1 MAEPSHVTA
10 ETDAAAPV
18 ACWSCGGPTATETP
32 FCPTCRAVQPPRA
45 VDHFARL
52 GLPRAFALDLAALD
66 RSYFDLQRQL
76 HPDRFARRSARERAV
91 SQSQAVA
98 LNEAYETLKTP
109 LRRAEYLLL
118 LAGLAAEHG
127 HTVRDPEL
135 LAEQMERREAL
146 AEAATLP
153 ALEACVGGAAADA
166 AALESDITAAF
177 ARGDLAH
184 ARRATLRLR
193 YLLKL
198 LDEARARRERIAPVG

>member
-1 MAEPSHVTA
+1 MTDRGETRTA
-10 ETDAAAPV
+10 PGANAP
-18 ACWSCGGPTATETP
+18 ASCWSCRGPAGDGAFCAT
-32 FCPTCRAVQPPRA
+32 CGAVQPPRPL
-45 VDHFARL
+45 DHFARL
-52 GLPRAFALDLAALD
+52 GLARGFTLDPAELDRRYFAL
-66 RSYFDLQRQL
+66 QRDL
-76 HPDRFARRSARERAV
+76 HPDRFARHSARERQI

-109 LRRAEYLLL
+109 LRRAEYLLR
-118 LAGLAAEHG
+118 LAEQPVDRESTL
-127 HTVRDPEL
+127 RDPEL

-177 ARGDLAH
+177 ARGDLAL

-193 YLLKL
+193 YLLRL
-198 LDEARARRERIAPVG
+198 LDEARARRERIAPAA